1 MTTTL
6 RQEYQSNIVSI
17 RYRMGSIHRC
27 CIRGLFDPPPLPSP
41 NPVLHSRG
49 RGGGTR
55 LIINYPPALPRKAI
69 AITCRSRGQGDQPAN
84 GFALFPPPFLPPSLP
99 PLPPSHSE
107 IYFVRARGWRTMREL
122 GKCVTRLLT
131 LFIFARRNTP
141 GHHAALQ
148 HPGAERIGLSER
160 RGGMIDILLRFR
172 ATLTRKT
179 ICRL

>member
-1 MTTTL
+1 
-6 RQEYQSNIVSI
+6 
-17 RYRMGSIHRC
+17 MGSIHRC
-27 CIRGLFDPPPLPSP
+27 CIRDLFDPPPLPSP
-41 NPVLHSRG
+41 NPMLHSRG
-49 RGGGTR
+49 RVGGHALNYQLSSGPPTKSNRNYVPVTR
-55 LIINYPPALPRKAI
+55 PGGPASQRIRPL
-69 AITCRSRGQGDQPAN
+69 SS
-84 GFALFPPPFLPPSLP
+84 SLP

-122 GKCVTRLLT
+122 GKCVTRLLA

-160 RGGMIDILLRFR
+160 WGGMIDILLRFR